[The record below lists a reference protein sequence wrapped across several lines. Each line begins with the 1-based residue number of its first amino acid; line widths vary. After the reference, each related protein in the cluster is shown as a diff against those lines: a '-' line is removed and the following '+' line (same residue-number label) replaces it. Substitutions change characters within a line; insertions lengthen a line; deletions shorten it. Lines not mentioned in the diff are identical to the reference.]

1 MDSLRLPAKLDS
13 LSSFNTFVIEKID
26 QFDLPREIIPKIE
39 LVLEELITNVFK
51 YAYPGREGDLELAC
65 SYRGSDL
72 CISLRDW
79 GAPFNPLE
87 QNNPD
92 ISEDIS
98 QRKIGGLGIYLV
110 KEMVE
115 NLEYHRQDDS
125 NILSFCIHTDSTTS

>member
-1 MDSLRLPAKLDS
+1 MDSLRMPAKLDS
-13 LSSFNTFVIEKID
+13 LSSFNAFVIRKID
-26 QFDLPREIIPKIE
+26 QWELPREIIPKIE

-51 YAYPGREGDLELAC
+51 YAYPGQNGDLELEC
-65 SYRGSDL
+65 SSRGTGLS
-72 CISLRDW
+72 IILRDW

-87 QNNPD
+87 QNSPD

-115 NLEYHRQDDS
+115 KLEYRRQDDS
-125 NILSFCIHTDSTTS
+125 NILSFCIHPDSRTS